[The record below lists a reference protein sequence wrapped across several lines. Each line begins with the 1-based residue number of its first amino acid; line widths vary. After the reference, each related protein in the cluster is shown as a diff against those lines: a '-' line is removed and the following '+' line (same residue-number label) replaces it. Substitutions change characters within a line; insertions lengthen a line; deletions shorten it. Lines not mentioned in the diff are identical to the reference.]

1 MKRIY
6 VVEYSMLARK
16 RIRQALTWLDDCQII
31 GEADAAN
38 EGVDGVNELD
48 PDIVITD
55 LLLKDGTGVDVVKR
69 IRAQHGPERPVIFVL
84 TNRPNPTH
92 RAKLEEAGANGV
104 FDKTREYGLL
114 IDELRDVA

>member
-6 VVEYSMLARK
+6 VVEYSKLARN
-16 RIRQALTWLDDCQII
+16 RIRQALTWVDDCEII
-31 GEADAAN
+31 GEAEAAN
-38 EGVDGVNELD
+38 EGIAGVSDLD

-69 IRAQHGPERPVIFVL
+69 IRARHGPARPAIFVL

-92 RAKLEEAGANGV
+92 RAKLEQAGANGV
-104 FDKTREYGLL
+104 FDKLREYGLL

>member
-6 VVEYSMLARK
+6 VVEYSMLARN

-38 EGVDGVNELD
+38 EGVDGVNDLD

-69 IRAQHGPERPVIFVL
+69 IRARHGPERPVIFVL
-84 TNRPNPTH
+84 ANRPSPTH